1 MFLINRNLE
10 RAIAR
15 FRRPD
20 SPREDGVAGRIS
32 AAAFRAGMEQ
42 RMRTAERDLGEL
54 KTRLN
59 GLIFLAVGTVL
70 TQVLLKVV
78 Q

>member
-1 MFLINRNLE
+1 MNRSLE

-15 FRRPD
+15 FRPTV
-20 SPREDGVAGRIS
+20 SSHEDGVAGRIS

-42 RMRTAERDLGEL
+42 RMRNVERDLGEL